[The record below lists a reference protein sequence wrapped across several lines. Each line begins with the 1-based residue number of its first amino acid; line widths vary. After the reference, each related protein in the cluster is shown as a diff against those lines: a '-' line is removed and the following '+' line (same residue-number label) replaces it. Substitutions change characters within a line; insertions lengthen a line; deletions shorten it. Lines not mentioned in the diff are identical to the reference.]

1 MTTQRTK
8 GPERTAIEGVLK
20 KATSP
25 VTAYDIAERAGLTE
39 SVVRVHL
46 KNCINHGLAFNV
58 NKDQRPAT
66 YVWGSAPPPVV
77 TPEQRSCW
85 TMGTTYTGE
94 KAVPLREGSMRPF
107 EIPSIGQEVRIRP
120 FSLSSSASTN
130 LNARPL

>member
-1 MTTQRTK
+1 MSTEKSQPRLAVETALQR
-8 GPERTAIEGVLK
+8 AQ
-20 KATSP
+20 SP
-25 VTAYDIAERAGLTE
+25 ITVEDIATRTGLHTDT
-39 SVVRVHL
+39 VRSHL
-46 KNCINHGLAFNV
+46 NNCLNHGLVRNTCPGA
-58 NKDQRPAT
+58 KPAT

-94 KAVPLREGSMRPF
+94 KAAPLREGSMRPF